1 MSGEARNTW
10 YFRSPAGDVFGPTDI
25 DSLLEWAREGRVTAQ
40 GTVSRDNGA
49 SWQPATKVAFL
60 RLDWLVEK
68 EDGRIFGPFH
78 HDYLKKLKKQ
88 GSVKSVD
95 AVYGRWMN
103 EALPEKIVEKV
114 VEKRVEVPVEK
125 IVEKVVEK
133 RVEVPVEKIVE
144 KVVEKIVYV
153 DRPIEV
159 VVPEVVSDEKRPSP
173 AVPPP
178 AVVRDDGNGLF
189 KGLDRVRLAELEA
202 VARRELSRAGRRSFF
217 GGRGR

>member
-133 RVEVPVEKIVE
+133 
-144 KVVEKIVYV
+144 IVYV

-178 AVVRDDGNGLF
+178 PAVTR
-189 KGLDRVRLAELEA
+189 AMSAPPTA
-202 VARRELSRAGRRSFF
+202 VALSAPRSSTLSRTWTTPAVPLASAAL
-217 GGRGR
+217 

>member
-133 RVEVPVEKIVE
+133 
-144 KVVEKIVYV
+144 IVYV

-189 KGLDRVRLAELEA
+189 KGLDRARLAELEA

>member
-133 RVEVPVEKIVE
+133 
-144 KVVEKIVYV
+144 IVYV

-189 KGLDRVRLAELEA
+189 KGLDRARLAELEA

-217 GGRGR
+217 GGRGL

>member
-133 RVEVPVEKIVE
+133 
-144 KVVEKIVYV
+144 IVYV

-173 AVPPP
+173 VVPPP

-189 KGLDRVRLAELEA
+189 KGLDRARLAELEA